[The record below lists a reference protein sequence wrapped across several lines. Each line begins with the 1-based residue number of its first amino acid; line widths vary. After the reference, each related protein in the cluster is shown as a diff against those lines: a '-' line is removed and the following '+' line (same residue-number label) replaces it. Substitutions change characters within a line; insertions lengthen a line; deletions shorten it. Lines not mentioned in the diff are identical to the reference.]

1 MKKDYTAEEYNKYV
15 SQKSPKSKIVKDT
28 CIAFLVG
35 GAICT
40 VAQVISWGMKKYGID
55 EETVK
60 KALPVIMIFIGAF
73 LTGIN
78 VYSKIGQFSGAGS
91 IVPITGFANS
101 IVSSA
106 MEFKS
111 EGWVLGLA
119 VKMFTVAGPVIVYGT
134 AVSVL
139 VGIIYCLFFPL

>member
-1 MKKDYTAEEYNKYV
+1 MKKDYTPEEYNKYV
-15 SQKSPKSKIVKDT
+15 AQMSPKSKILRDT
-28 CIAFLVG
+28 ARAFLVG
-35 GAICT
+35 GAICLF
-40 VAQVISWGMKKYGID
+40 AEVISWALKKYGLD
-55 EETVK
+55 EAVVK
-60 KALPVIMIFIGAF
+60 KALPIIMIFIGSL

-78 VYSKIGQFSGAGS
+78 VYSKIGKFAGAGS

-119 VKMFTVAGPVIVYGT
+119 VKIFTVAGPVIVYGT
-134 AVSVL
+134 TVSVL
-139 VGIIYCLFFPL
+139 IGIIYCLLF

>member
-1 MKKDYTAEEYNKYV
+1 MKKDYTPEEYNKYV
-15 SQKSPKSKIVKDT
+15 AQMAPKSKILRDT
-28 CIAFLVG
+28 TRAFLVG
-35 GAICT
+35 GAICL
-40 VAQVISWGMKKYGID
+40 VAEVISWALKKYGLD
-55 EETVK
+55 EAVVK
-60 KALPVIMIFIGAF
+60 KVLPIIMIFIGAF

-78 VYSKIGQFSGAGS
+78 VYSKIGKFAGAGS

-119 VKMFTVAGPVIVYGT
+119 VKIFTVAGPVIVYGT

-139 VGIIYCLFFPL
+139 IGVICCLLY